1 MKRMSVLVSIAAV
14 ALFVVGTAP
23 VHADESDEL
32 TFFTFSTPVAL
43 PGVVLP
49 TGTYM
54 FRRPLTYNANLIQVL
69 SEDGRTVYGTFSTI
83 PDVRSS
89 DAGKAPVTF
98 EETSAGSPE
107 ALKAWFYQ
115 GRSTG
120 HEFIYRK

>member
-1 MKRMSVLVSIAAV
+1 MKRMSVLVSIAAA

-23 VHADESDEL
+23 THADESNEL
-32 TFFTFSTPVAL
+32 TYFTFSAPVAL

-54 FRRPLTYNANLIQVL
+54 FRRPLSDDANLIQVL

-83 PDVRSS
+83 PERRSS
-89 DAGKAPVTF
+89 DADEATVTF

-107 ALKAWFYQ
+107 AVKAWFYE
-115 GRSTG
+115 GRRTG
-120 HEFIYRK
+120 HEFIYRN